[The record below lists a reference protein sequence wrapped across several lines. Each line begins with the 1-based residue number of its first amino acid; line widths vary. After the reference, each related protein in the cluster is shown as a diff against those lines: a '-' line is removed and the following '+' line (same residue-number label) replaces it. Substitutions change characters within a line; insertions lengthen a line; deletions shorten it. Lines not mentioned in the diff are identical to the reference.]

1 MKRFI
6 FLLALLLP
14 ATLCIK
20 ANNIQITNVT
30 TVITGSVVQVQF
42 DLSWENSWRTAGT
55 NNWDGAWVF
64 LKFKDND
71 GTWKHLKFTTNNNVI
86 PAGYTTTFPFN
97 DSESG
102 IGMMI
107 HRSANGFGNVNLV
120 GVKAGITSYPG
131 IYDIKAF
138 AIEMVYIPQG
148 SFWVGDGETGFNSN
162 GYYMGFTPQVSYQ
175 ITGSGSSVT
184 LGAIGGTL
192 HDNIDGSATA
202 TLTGFPSG
210 YAAHWMMKYELSQDG
225 WVQFLNCLTYVQQ
238 VNHIGGNPTVVGAY
252 ANLNHTGGRIRVITA
267 GVNNTTPAV
276 FGNDADL
283 DLVFNEANDGQWNAM
298 SGVNWI
304 DIAAWLDW
312 AGLRPMTELEFE
324 KACRGQASP
333 QNNEF
338 AWGTSTI
345 ASYPYT
351 ISNNF
356 QNNSAITNYSSTEGN
371 ANTIV
376 TSDTGGT
383 FGSLRNGIFANSLST
398 RISSGAG
405 YYGVMELSGN
415 LSETCVSTA
424 NAAGRSYTGRHGNGT
439 LTDSGYADENYWPGI
454 NGNNIATTANGVFG
468 GVTGVNNPVGCIFR
482 GGNYTST
489 STNTM
494 KISQRNSTNL
504 LAPTSLNR
512 VSGVGIRGVR
522 EAN

>member
-1 MKRFI
+1 MKRI
-6 FLLALLLP
+6 ILLTVLFLNAL
-14 ATLCIK
+14 CCVK

-42 DLSWENSWRTAGT
+42 DLSWENSWRAAST

-71 GTWKHLKFTTNNNVI
+71 GTWKHLKFTTANTVI
-86 PAGYTTTFPFN
+86 PAGYTATFPFN

-120 GVKAGITSYPG
+120 GVRAGITSYPG

-148 SFWVGDGETGFNSN
+148 SFWVGDGETGFNSF

-175 ITGSGSSVT
+175 ITGLGNTVT
-184 LGAIGGTL
+184 IGAVNGTL
-192 HDNIDGSATA
+192 HDNIDFSANT
-202 TLTGFPSG
+202 TLTGFPNG

-225 WVQFLNCLTYVQQ
+225 WVQFLNCLTYLQQ
-238 VNHIGGNPTVVGAY
+238 VVHTSTNPVTIGLT
-252 ANLNHTGGRIRVITA
+252 ANVNHTGRVRVQTA

-276 FGNDADL
+276 FGNDADG

-298 SGVNWI
+298 GGLNWL
-304 DIAAWLDW
+304 DEAAWLDW
-312 AGLRPMTELEFE
+312 AGLRPMTELEYE
-324 KACRGQASP
+324 KACRGQFSP
-333 QNNEF
+333 QNGEY
-338 AWGTSTI
+338 AWGTNTI
-345 ASYPYT
+345 ASYAYT

-356 QNNSAITNYSSTEGN
+356 QNNSAIPNFSSTEGN

-376 TSDTGGT
+376 TSDTGVT

-398 RISSGAG
+398 RVSSGAG
-405 YYGVMELSGN
+405 YYGAMELTGN
-415 LSETCVSTA
+415 IIETCVTTA

-439 LTDSGYADENYWPGI
+439 LTDSGYANEDFWPGI
-454 NGNNIATTANGVFG
+454 NGNNNPATANGVFG
-468 GVTGVNNPVGCIFR
+468 GVTGVTNTVGCIYR
-482 GGNYTST
+482 GSNFQNSLL
-489 STNTM
+489 NNL
-494 KISQRNSTNL
+494 IVSQRSNSNVVTAN
-504 LAPTSLNR
+504 AFGR
-512 VSGVGIRGVR
+512 AAGVGIRGVR
-522 EAN
+522 DAN